1 MTEKLK
7 ITDLTQKEKAFLY
20 CSIKGTYDTDIHK
33 ELGIYKKQNMLT
45 SKQEKE
51 QYNLITDLDKDRQ
64 KELSQYGIREIRE
77 AITESEPQKD
87 RNNKQQEYNPFLEC
101 IKEHN
106 IIFDDGLL
114 NNGKKP
120 NLSYKQTC
128 KELFIESVKLYATPY
143 KQEYYIKK
151 NSQFNYIGVDYEAF
165 LEKMYMQIPFSYREL
180 IPFSSI
186 IGSITKLRIF
196 EKLEPNRDYI
206 LFRDCL
212 LNINTGEATTNRT
225 ITENTV
231 PYCIIDYNYLDIDKE
246 VQEYIFSLFERIDTA
261 NIIKSLL
268 YGMFNKRVLNKT
280 KAIFNIQ
287 ASNRGKTL
295 LVTSFTEAGLF
306 RNVNYE
312 MLNGNNKIELFKQYY
327 TVVFEEIQEKV
338 INGSTFNAL
347 IDNTSMAVP
356 RKYKEAVTVP
366 KELKP
371 VIYINGESMPNFKG
385 RTKGT
390 FNRFVF
396 IPDFKEALT
405 EDDYY
410 NITANPVA
418 FAVEMLRNILDY
430 VKTVGQDTIKENIEK
445 GKKKETEVIDMK
457 ENKVKIVFKYIKEQP
472 DFSFDKTVCLSKAML
487 VELIKELQTRDIITV
502 DLFNSDTSIRHFI
515 NKILMPCMDTDITE
529 DETTDKN
536 IYVNNKRKTA
546 RLRYILQLT
555 EQGENIMQDLGYS
568 IKSLQI

>member
-472 DFSFDKTVCLSKAML
+472 GFSFDKTVCLSKAML